1 VTLHWEIEHP
11 ALFGGP
17 SHVGDIVHALKKR
30 NVVPT
35 PGTDLT
41 ATWYVDTAYV
51 TKKGERK
58 WLAFFPTHAQ
68 SVNDR
73 MFRTK
78 KAAMA
83 YALVIVQLTQ

>member
-1 VTLHWEIEHP
+1 
-11 ALFGGP
+11 
-17 SHVGDIVHALKKR
+17 
-30 NVVPT
+30 
-35 PGTDLT
+35 
-41 ATWYVDTAYV
+41 VDTAYV

-68 SVNDR
+68 SVNDK

>member
-1 VTLHWEIEHP
+1 VNLRWEIED
-11 ALFGGP
+11 LTFFGG
-17 SHVGDIVHALKKR
+17 SSRGHGLVHALKKR

-41 ATWYVDTAYV
+41 ATWYIDTAYV

-68 SVNDR
+68 SVNDK

>member
-1 VTLHWEIEHP
+1 MTLRWEIDD
-11 ALFGGP
+11 ALF
-17 SHVGDIVHALKKR
+17 VGREHRDVIVHALKR
-30 NVVPT
+30 RHVVPT

-68 SVNDR
+68 SANDK

>member
-1 VTLHWEIEHP
+1 MTLHWEIEDL
-11 ALFGGP
+11 AFFGG
-17 SHVGDIVHALKKR
+17 SSRAGVIVHVLKKR

-35 PGTDLT
+35 PGTDII

-68 SVNDR
+68 SANDK

>member
-1 VTLHWEIEHP
+1 MTLRWEIDD
-11 ALFGGP
+11 ATFWGRD
-17 SHVGDIVHALKKR
+17 VGRIHSLKKR

-35 PGTDLT
+35 PGTDIV

-68 SVNDR
+68 SANDK

>member
-1 VTLHWEIEHP
+1 MSLRWEIEHP
-11 ALFGGP
+11 ALFWGRDV
-17 SHVGDIVHALKKR
+17 SVIVHVLQKR

-35 PGTDLT
+35 PGTDLV
-41 ATWYVDTAYV
+41 ASWYVDMAYV
-51 TKKGERK
+51 SKKGERK

-68 SVNDR
+68 SVHDK

>member
-1 VTLHWEIEHP
+1 VNLRWEIDD
-11 ALFGGP
+11 ASFWWRD
-17 SHVGDIVHALKKR
+17 VGLIYALKKR

-68 SVNDR
+68 SANDK

>member
-1 VTLHWEIEHP
+1 VNLRWEIDD
-11 ALFGGP
+11 LSLLGRDTGR
-17 SHVGDIVHALKKR
+17 IYALKKR

-41 ATWYVDTAYV
+41 ATWYVDMAYV

-68 SVNDR
+68 SVNDK

>member
-1 VTLHWEIEHP
+1 MTLHWEIDD
-11 ALFGGP
+11 ATFWGR
-17 SHVGDIVHALKKR
+17 DIGLVYVLKKR
-30 NVVPT
+30 NVVET
-35 PGTDLT
+35 PGTDIT
-41 ATWYVDTAYV
+41 ATWYIGTAYV
-51 TKKGERK
+51 SKKGERK

-68 SVNDR
+68 SANDK

>member
-1 VTLHWEIEHP
+1 VTLHWEIDA
-11 ALFGGP
+11 ALF
-17 SHVGDIVHALKKR
+17 VGREHRDVIVHALKR
-30 NVVPT
+30 RRVVPT

-41 ATWYVDTAYV
+41 ATWYIDTAYV

-68 SVNDR
+68 SANDK

>member
-1 VTLHWEIEHP
+1 VTLRWEIEDH
-11 ALFGGP
+11 AFFGGP
-17 SHVGDIVHALKKR
+17 SHVGVIVHVLKKR
-30 NVVPT
+30 NVVET

-41 ATWYVDTAYV
+41 ASWYIDTAYV
-51 TKKGERK
+51 SKKGERK

-68 SVNDR
+68 SVNDK

>member
-1 VTLHWEIEHP
+1 M
-11 ALFGGP
+11 
-17 SHVGDIVHALKKR
+17 
-30 NVVPT
+30 
-35 PGTDLT
+35 
-41 ATWYVDTAYV
+41 AYV
-51 TKKGERK
+51 SKKGERK

-68 SVNDR
+68 SVNDK

>member
-1 VTLHWEIEHP
+1 MNLRWELDD
-11 ALFGGP
+11 ATFWGR
-17 SHVGDIVHALKKR
+17 DIGLVHALKKR
-30 NVVPT
+30 HVVET
-35 PGTDLT
+35 PGTDIT
-41 ATWYVDTAYV
+41 ASWYVDPAYV

-83 YALVIVQLTQ
+83 YALAIVQLTQ

>member
-1 VTLHWEIEHP
+1 MSLRWEIEHP
-11 ALFGGP
+11 ALLWGRDV
-17 SHVGDIVHALKKR
+17 SVIVHVLQKR
-30 NVVPT
+30 NVVLT

-41 ATWYVDTAYV
+41 ASWYVDMAYV
-51 TKKGERK
+51 RKQGERK

-68 SVNDR
+68 SVNDK

>member
-1 VTLHWEIEHP
+1 M
-11 ALFGGP
+11 
-17 SHVGDIVHALKKR
+17 S
-30 NVVPT
+30 
-35 PGTDLT
+35 
-41 ATWYVDTAYV
+41 YV

-68 SVNDR
+68 SANDK

-83 YALVIVQLTQ
+83 YALVIAQLTQ

>member
-1 VTLHWEIEHP
+1 MSLHWEIED
-11 ALFGGP
+11 LTFFGG
-17 SHVGDIVHALKKR
+17 SSRGHGLVHALKKR
-30 NVVPT
+30 NVVLT
-35 PGTDLT
+35 QGTYMT
-41 ATWYVDTAYV
+41 ASWYVDVAYV
-51 TKKGERK
+51 SKKGKRK

-68 SVNDR
+68 SVNDK

>member
-1 VTLHWEIEHP
+1 MSLRWEIDD
-11 ALFGGP
+11 LTFFGG
-17 SHVGDIVHALKKR
+17 SSILVHALKKR
-30 NVVPT
+30 NVVET
-35 PGTDLT
+35 PGTDIV

-51 TKKGERK
+51 SKKGERK

-68 SVNDR
+68 SVNDK